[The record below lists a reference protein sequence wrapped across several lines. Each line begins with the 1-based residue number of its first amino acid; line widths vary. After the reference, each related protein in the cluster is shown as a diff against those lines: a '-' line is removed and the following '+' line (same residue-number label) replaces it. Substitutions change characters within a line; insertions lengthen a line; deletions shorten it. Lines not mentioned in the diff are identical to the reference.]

1 MKTQIKLISFF
12 LIIFLSSKSL
22 YANNDIFEKE
32 KSINIENLFNLP
44 TYDISFEYINN
55 GVNIFVVKNVFIKKN
70 GNLILK
76 SFDLINDNFI
86 LKDDP
91 ILGEREFELNDNILF
106 SKSSYND
113 IEIEYIK
120 MRNASF
126 HNNKIFSGNSKIY
139 EISIKYIKN
148 SFIFYN
154 EKVINFSKER
164 KEKYFRS
171 LDEFILEKNKKSNIL
186 LLNKYS
192 KTKALILTESSS
204 GNMGTLSE
212 YDLKTDSIV
221 LNTGTWEIV
230 NFNDLEVLK
239 IKPKI
244 QGYLKKGNYLVYIE
258 KNGYLYKGIMK
269 KKNLVEKIYLYDELA
284 KDEILDYYYYENVF

>member
-12 LIIFLSSKSL
+12 LIIFFLFKSL
-22 YANNDIFEKE
+22 YATDDIFEKE
-32 KSINIENLFNLP
+32 KSVNIENLFNLP
-44 TYDISFEYINN
+44 MYDISFEYINN

-86 LKDDP
+86 LNDDP
-91 ILGEREFELNDNILF
+91 ILGEREFELNDNIIS

-148 SFIFYN
+148 SLIFYN

-171 LDEFILEKNKKSNIL
+171 LDEFILGKNKKSNIL